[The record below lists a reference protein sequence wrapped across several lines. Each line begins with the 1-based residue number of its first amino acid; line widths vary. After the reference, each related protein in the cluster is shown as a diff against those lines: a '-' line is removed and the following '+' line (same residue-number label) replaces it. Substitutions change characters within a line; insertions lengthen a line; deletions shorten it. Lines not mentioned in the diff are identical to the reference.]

1 MFDLEQN
8 GFYDSLRSV
17 LQDILD
23 KRKQRVVLNKRVCSW
38 TNLKAVVPQG
48 SILGPLLYHI
58 YIMIY

>member
-8 GFYDSLRSV
+8 GFYDSLRNV

-23 KRKQRVVLNKRVCSW
+23 KRKQRVVLNKRVFSW

-48 SILGPLLYHI
+48 SILGLLLYHI